1 MGAGGK
7 EVSLDVFESHLKK
20 LLHIIDKLPKVEREK
35 AVLILRNS
43 ANHYSNLTTGQPL
56 QPPPTCS
63 IFSTLPSCNQV
74 SLLLM

>member
-7 EVSLDVFESHLKK
+7 EVSFDVFESHLKK

-43 ANHYSNLTTGQPL
+43 ANHYSNLTSGHPL
-56 QPPPTCS
+56 PPPAPCPPV
-63 IFSTLPSCNQV
+63 IFSSILSNQV
-74 SLLLM
+74 NK